1 MNKQRRKALGVL
13 QDRLIALKV
22 DDVLSELNDI
32 SNELTDLKD
41 EEESAVENMIDGQ
54 RKDDAQEGV
63 NNLEAACEY
72 VSSLIEAIESENPV
86 SLIDEARGF
95 E

>member
-13 QDRLIALKV
+13 QDRLIALKL
-22 DDVLSELNDI
+22 DDTLDELNDI
-32 SNELTDLKD
+32 SNELTDLAD
-41 EEESAVENMIDGQ
+41 EEEAAAERMVSPDKKAEAE
-54 RKDDAQEGV
+54 DAAM
-63 NNLEAACEY
+63 NLAAACDY
-72 VSSLIEAIESENPV
+72 VSDLIQAIEAGNPV